1 MLPPLRLFI
10 PRLEQSMSDAPIE
23 YPEIPSTLTGRFN
36 WRMLKY
42 FGAGAILAS
51 VTIGSGETLMASR
64 GGSIFGY
71 SVLWAVLL
79 ASAAKAIQVYT
90 AARHMTLTGR
100 HPLEDWG
107 RITRWIPWL
116 LLGLSLW
123 CFPFL
128 LSFLS
133 LVLGEIINEMFH
145 VAAPDDPNFRHWTR
159 IWATGAT
166 VLAITLTLIQGYGV
180 MEKVQTAVI
189 GLLLLSIGAAC
200 LASNPEWLAV
210 IEGLFVP
217 VSPRYEPWL
226 IEKYPDKF
234 AGRTAWV
241 EITTIIGFV
250 GGGTYDYLG
259 YIGCLREK
267 SWGAIGSAPSDAS
280 AVTIADNAD
289 NLKRGHTWLRPPCI
303 DVTTS
308 FVCVFVFSVCF
319 VVLGASVLHPKEI
332 VPAKNGELLTHQAQF
347 LTQIHPT
354 FLYLY
359 RIGVFMAFWG
369 TIYGAYEIY
378 WRTVYECLRPVSEQV
393 RQMSPKKVRLYV
405 LLYCGIGGIALSW
418 LTENPIEL
426 ITIPSLIGGVL
437 TCGLWCF
444 GMMWLDRTILP
455 KPLRMKAPLLIA
467 TMLSGVLLTAIGA
480 KALYDFAD
488 AFVRR
493 LPGI

>member
-1 MLPPLRLFI
+1 MTDTLIKYPDI
-10 PRLEQSMSDAPIE
+10 PT
-23 YPEIPSTLTGRFN
+23 TLAGRFN

-79 ASAAKAIQVYT
+79 ASAAKAVQVYT
-90 AARHMTLTGR
+90 AARHITLTGR
-100 HPLEDWG
+100 HPLEDWA
-107 RITRWIPWL
+107 RMTLWIPLL
-116 LLGLSLW
+116 LLGMSLW

-145 VAAPDDPNFRHWTR
+145 VATPNDPDFRLWTR

-166 VLAITLTLIQGYGV
+166 VLAIALTLIQGYSL

-200 LASNPEWLAV
+200 LASNPDLLAV
-210 IEGLFVP
+210 IQGLFVP
-217 VSPRYEPWL
+217 VSPQYQPWL
-226 IEKYPDKF
+226 IEKYPEAFRD
-234 AGRTAWV
+234 RTPWV
-241 EITTIIGFV
+241 EITTILGFV

-259 YIGCLREK
+259 YVSCLREK
-267 SWGAIGSAPSDAS
+267 SWGAIRTGSDSS
-280 AVTIADNAD
+280 VRLIADDTD
-289 NLKRGHTWLRPPCI
+289 NLRRGRKWLVPPCI

-308 FVCVFVFSVCF
+308 FVCVFVFSICF
-319 VVLGASVLHPKEI
+319 VVLGASVLHPQEI

-347 LTQIHPT
+347 LTQLHPA

-378 WRTVYECLRPVSEQV
+378 WRTVYECLRPVSEKI
-393 RQMSPKKVRLYV
+393 RRMSSGTVRLCV
-405 LLYCGIGGIALSW
+405 LLYCGVGAIALSW
-418 LTENPIEL
+418 LTENPIGL

-437 TCGLWCF
+437 SCGLWCF
-444 GMMWLDRTILP
+444 GMMWLDRKSLP
-455 KPLRMKAPLLIA
+455 TALRMKPVLRIA
-467 TMLSGVLLTAIGA
+467 TFVSGALLTSIGV
-480 KALYDFAD
+480 KAFYDYVASP
-488 AFVRR
+488 
-493 LPGI
+493 LG